1 LCESQE
7 PIKKYFKDSSNPTKQ
22 SKILSLMKNLI
33 IYSQKRSEN
42 SQILQNTF
50 KSENLDLSP
59 EEDEYKKK

>member
-1 LCESQE
+1 
-7 PIKKYFKDSSNPTKQ
+7 
-22 SKILSLMKNLI
+22 MKNLI
-33 IYSQKRSEN
+33 IYSQKSSEN